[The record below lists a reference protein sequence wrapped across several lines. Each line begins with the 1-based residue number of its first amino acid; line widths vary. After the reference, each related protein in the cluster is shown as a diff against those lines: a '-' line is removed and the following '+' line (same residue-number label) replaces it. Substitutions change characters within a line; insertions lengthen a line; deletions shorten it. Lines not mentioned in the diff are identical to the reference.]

1 MKYLPIRDQHCYLFA
16 DWERVEDPG
25 GVIDEASL
33 QHLVH
38 LVQDG
43 EPHIVHTQ
51 EALTDQLLDP
61 AWGAHSDLTNQRLVF
76 RSRDQ
81 SGPIRSLPYLTRPR
95 PDLVLGEAEAPNEGL
110 DLDTLHLLTNLLGHS
125 HTLQ

>member
-51 EALTDQLLDP
+51 EALTDQLLDL
-61 AWGAHSDLTNQRLVF
+61 AWGAHSNLTNHVL
-76 RSRDQ
+76 
-81 SGPIRSLPYLTRPR
+81 I
-95 PDLVLGEAEAPNEGL
+95 PDFKE
-110 DLDTLHLLTNLLGHS
+110 
-125 HTLQ
+125 